1 MSAVPAVLPA
11 RQPTALRRLAGK
23 LLSLASLLRRRRP
36 VLRPGDLSEHL
47 RADLGLER
55 WRGWQR
61 PPRDP
66 F

>member
-1 MSAVPAVLPA
+1 MNAVPAVLPA
-11 RQPTALRRLAGK
+11 RRLTALRRLAGMV
-23 LLSLASLLRRRRP
+23 LSFASLLRRRRP

-61 PPRDP
+61 PPRD
-66 F
+66 FL

>member
-1 MSAVPAVLPA
+1 MNAVPAVLPA
-11 RQPTALRRLAGK
+11 RRPTALRRLAG
-23 LLSLASLLRRRRP
+23 LVLSFASLLRRRRP

-61 PPRDP
+61 PARGPV
-66 F
+66 